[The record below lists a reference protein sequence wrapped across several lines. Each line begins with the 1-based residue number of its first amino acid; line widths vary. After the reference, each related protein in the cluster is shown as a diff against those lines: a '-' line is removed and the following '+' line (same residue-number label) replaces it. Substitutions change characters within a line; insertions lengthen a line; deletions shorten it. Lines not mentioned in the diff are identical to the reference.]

1 MTTSRRLRWRPLFAV
16 VIVALAWTMSRSTA
30 IGQSRAGEQ
39 AGDPA
44 ATLFK
49 DADATR
55 ATGRTD
61 DAIGKYQRVMAEYP
75 ASIWAARSALESA
88 RSMVGQGNWA
98 PAMRQMED
106 VYLKFPRTPEAEHA
120 LERNTILHRLRLRQ
134 GQPLFR
140 YARTAVS
147 GNALRRVVDVAVD
160 SAGQVHV
167 ATRQSVAVFNESG
180 ALVRTEPT
188 NELRALALQ
197 GDTPTLL
204 FDRSLRQGAS
214 ALVPILI
221 PDQNRQR
228 EADIQAAAIVSDE
241 RLFIADRRT
250 KAIHVLSPTGAYQS
264 RFTAL
269 DAVRLAVGPHGE
281 VAAIERETL
290 VTWLIGAD
298 GKGRP
303 LPATGTGYQLSAPI
317 DVAFDPLGHLY
328 VLEHDSVLVF
338 TPAGE
343 FLSVFAPGAAAA
355 GAFRMAVAFHVDAA
369 GRLYIYDEDSE
380 RLQVFH

>member
-1 MTTSRRLRWRPLFAV
+1 MTTARRLRCRQLFAA
-16 VIVALAWTMSRSTA
+16 VIIALGWAMSRSTV
-30 IGQSRAGEQ
+30 IGQSPAGEQ
-39 AGDPA
+39 SRDPA
-44 ATLFK
+44 ATLFS

-88 RSMVGQGNWA
+88 RTMVGQGNWA

-106 VYLKFPRTPEAEHA
+106 VYLKFPRTQEAEHA

-134 GQPLFR
+134 GQPVFR

-147 GNALRRVVDVAVD
+147 GNSLRRVVDVAVD

-188 NELRALALQ
+188 SELRAFALR
-197 GDTPTLL
+197 GDVPTLL
-204 FDRSLRQGAS
+204 FDRSFKQGAS
-214 ALVPILI
+214 AVAPILI
-221 PDQNRQR
+221 SDQNRIR
-228 EADIQAAAIVSDE
+228 EADIQAGAILSDE
-241 RLFIADRRT
+241 RLLISDRRT
-250 KAIHVLSPTGAYQS
+250 KAIHVVSLTGAYQS
-264 RFTAL
+264 RFTAV
-269 DAVRLAVGPHGE
+269 DAVRLAVGPHGQ
-281 VAAIERETL
+281 VAAIERDTQVL
-290 VTWLIGAD
+290 WLIGAD

-303 LPATGTGYQLSAPI
+303 LPLTGAGYQLRAPS
-317 DVAFDPLGHLY
+317 DVAFDSLGHLY
-328 VLEHDSVLVF
+328 VLERDSVMVF

-343 FLSVFAPGAAAA
+343 FLTVFAPGAAA

-369 GRLYIYDEDSE
+369 GRLYIYDEDTE

>member
-1 MTTSRRLRWRPLFAV
+1 MTTARRLPYRRLFGAV
-16 VIVALAWTMSRSTA
+16 IIALAWAMSRSTA
-30 IGQSRAGEQ
+30 IGQSAASEQ
-39 AGDPA
+39 SGPA

-88 RSMVGQGNWA
+88 RSMVGQGKWA
-98 PAMRQMED
+98 PAMRQMQD
-106 VYLKFPRTPEAEHA
+106 VYLKFPKTPEAEDA

-134 GQPLFR
+134 GQPVFR
-140 YARTAVS
+140 FARTAVS
-147 GNALRRVVDVAVD
+147 GNSLRRVIDVAVD
-160 SAGQVHV
+160 SATRVYV
-167 ATRQSVAVFNESG
+167 ATRQSLAVFNESG
-180 ALVRTEPT
+180 GLVRTEPG
-188 NELRALALQ
+188 ELRAFALR

-204 FDRSLRQGAS
+204 FERSLRQGAG

-221 PDQNRQR
+221 PDQNRPR
-228 EADIQAAAIVSDE
+228 EADIQAGAIVSDE
-241 RLFIADRRT
+241 TLLIADRRT
-250 KAIHVLSPTGAYQS
+250 KAIHVVSVTGAYQS

-269 DAVRLAVGPHGE
+269 DAVRLAVGPQGQ
-281 VAAIERETL
+281 VAAIERETQML
-290 VTWLIGAD
+290 WLIGAD
-298 GKGRP
+298 GKGRA
-303 LPATGTGYQLSAPI
+303 LPSSGTGYQLRGPM

-328 VLEHDSVLVF
+328 VLERDSVIVF

-343 FLSVFAPGAAAA
+343 FLSVFAPGVSA
-355 GAFRMAVAFHVDAA
+355 GAFRMAVVFDVDTA
-369 GRLYIYDEDSE
+369 GRLYVYDEDSE

>member
-1 MTTSRRLRWRPLFAV
+1 MTTARRLRCRQLFAA
-16 VIVALAWTMSRSTA
+16 VIIALGWAMSRSTV
-30 IGQSRAGEQ
+30 IGQSPAGEQ
-39 AGDPA
+39 SRDP
-44 ATLFK
+44 ATLFS

-88 RSMVGQGNWA
+88 RTMVGQGNWA

-134 GQPLFR
+134 GQPVFR

-147 GNALRRVVDVAVD
+147 GNSLRRVVDVAVD

-180 ALVRTEPT
+180 GLVRTEPT
-188 NELRALALQ
+188 SELRAFALR
-197 GDTPTLL
+197 GDVPTLL
-204 FDRSLRQGAS
+204 FDRSFKQGAS
-214 ALVPILI
+214 AVAPILI
-221 PDQNRQR
+221 SDQNRVR
-228 EADIQAAAIVSDE
+228 EADIQAGAILSDE
-241 RLFIADRRT
+241 RLLISDRRT
-250 KAIHVLSPTGAYQS
+250 KAIHVVSLTGAYQS
-264 RFTAL
+264 RFTAV
-269 DAVRLAVGPHGE
+269 DAVRLAVGPHGQ
-281 VAAIERETL
+281 VAAIERDTQVL
-290 VTWLIGAD
+290 WLIGAD

-303 LPATGTGYQLSAPI
+303 LPLTGAGYQLRAPS
-317 DVAFDPLGHLY
+317 DVAFDSLGHLY
-328 VLEHDSVLVF
+328 VLERDSVMVF

-343 FLSVFAPGAAAA
+343 FLTVFAPGAAA

-369 GRLYIYDEDSE
+369 GRLYIYDEDTE

>member
-1 MTTSRRLRWRPLFAV
+1 MTTARRLRCRQLFAA
-16 VIVALAWTMSRSTA
+16 VIIALGWAMSRSTV
-30 IGQSRAGEQ
+30 IGQSPAGEQ
-39 AGDPA
+39 SRDPA
-44 ATLFK
+44 ATLFS

-88 RSMVGQGNWA
+88 RTMVGQGNWA

-106 VYLKFPRTPEAEHA
+106 VYLKFPRTQEAEHA

-134 GQPLFR
+134 GQPVFR

-147 GNALRRVVDVAVD
+147 GNSLRRVVDVAVD

-180 ALVRTEPT
+180 GLVRTEPT
-188 NELRALALQ
+188 SELRAFALR
-197 GDTPTLL
+197 GDVPTLL
-204 FDRSLRQGAS
+204 FDRSFKQGAS
-214 ALVPILI
+214 AVAPILI
-221 PDQNRQR
+221 SDQNRIR
-228 EADIQAAAIVSDE
+228 EADIQAGAILSDE
-241 RLFIADRRT
+241 RLLISDRRT
-250 KAIHVLSPTGAYQS
+250 KAIHVVSLTGAYQS
-264 RFTAL
+264 RFTAV
-269 DAVRLAVGPHGE
+269 DAVRLAVGPHGQ
-281 VAAIERETL
+281 VAAIERDTQVL
-290 VTWLIGAD
+290 WLIGAD

-303 LPATGTGYQLSAPI
+303 LPLTGAGYQLRAPS
-317 DVAFDPLGHLY
+317 DVAFDSLGHLY
-328 VLEHDSVLVF
+328 VLERDSVMVF

-343 FLSVFAPGAAAA
+343 FLTVFAPGAAA

-369 GRLYIYDEDSE
+369 GRLYIYDEDTE